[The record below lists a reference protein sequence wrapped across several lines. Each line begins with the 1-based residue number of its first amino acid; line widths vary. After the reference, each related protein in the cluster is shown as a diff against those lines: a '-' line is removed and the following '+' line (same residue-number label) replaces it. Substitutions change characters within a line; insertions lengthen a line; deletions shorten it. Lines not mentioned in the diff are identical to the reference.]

1 MSLSLSF
8 VVFVSFVWW
17 GLLVIA
23 VLSFVVVVLFVLGG
37 FVASSLGLWWF
48 RLLVVDVFEVVP
60 SWAQSREGCV
70 RRTSS
75 AVQSGGECR
84 RELADHR
91 GTSRVQVTC
100 GGLAGPVRSPRS
112 RVIKTQVVQPDPL
125 VCEGVFSCVSFGL
138 WNECC
143 GAESAK

>member
-1 MSLSLSF
+1 MI
-8 VVFVSFVWW
+8 VSVLFG

-23 VLSFVVVVLFVLGG
+23 ILSFVVVVLFVLGG
-37 FVASSLGLWWF
+37 FVASSSGLWWF
-48 RLLVVDVFEVVP
+48 RLLVVDVSEVMP
-60 SWAQSREGCV
+60 SPWAQSREGCV

-100 GGLAGPVRSPRS
+100 YGLTGPVRSSRS
-112 RVIKTQVVQPDPL
+112 RVIKTQVVQPDLL
-125 VCEGVFSCVSFGL
+125 VCEGVFSFILGF
-138 WNECC
+138 
-143 GAESAK
+143 